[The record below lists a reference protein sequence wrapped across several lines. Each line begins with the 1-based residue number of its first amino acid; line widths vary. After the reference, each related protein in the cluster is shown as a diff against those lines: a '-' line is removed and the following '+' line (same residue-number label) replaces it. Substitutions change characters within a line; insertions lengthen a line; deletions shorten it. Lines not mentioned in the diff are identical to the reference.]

1 MIVAIYDIEVFSDD
15 WIVVFRD
22 PDGENNHIVIHNDA
36 YHLRAFLEQPDLVIG
51 GFNNKHYDDWVI
63 LTMILGGSNVEVKR
77 HNDFIIEGGNGWE
90 FPFIQFQKKPF
101 RSFDLR
107 DDIADK
113 GLSLKAIEGNMYL
126 PIVESSV
133 SFDIDRPLTP
143 EELEE
148 VIKYCKNDVDA
159 TVQLYKARD
168 EYISSKKIVGKMY
181 GLSEAEALGLTN
193 AKLSARVLNA
203 KHETRDDE
211 RDYHIPACLD
221 QSLIPKPV
229 FDFFMQ
235 IRDLSIPD
243 IKLFGTGKQGSE
255 GMKYKAWFETSSG
268 RCPVTYA
275 WGGVHGGK
283 PAFTAEATAERL
295 IVNYD
300 VSSLYP
306 NSMINFGYC
315 SRSMEDP
322 DAYKKLVETRLAAKK
337 AGDTEKATALK
348 LVVNTVYGAMLN
360 QFNDLAD
367 RRAGRSV
374 CITNQLA
381 MTQLIVTL
389 SRACYSIDFINI
401 NTDGIM
407 FFIDKGEDN
416 KASQIVDQW
425 CKITGFE
432 MERDD
437 FAKVIQKDVN
447 NYIGIKTN
455 GKMKT
460 KGGFVSL
467 YKGGNF
473 KTNSLSI
480 IDKAVVEYL
489 VNGISPEET
498 IRGETDI
505 FKFQNIVKTGGTF
518 EGSYHYINGQLVP
531 IQKVNRVYAVT
542 NTAYGQIVKRKL
554 VTEKRKKDKATGK
567 MIVTPIDPVW
577 QETTVAGCPDHAFV
591 DNENTLTVGD
601 LDLSYYIEMA
611 KGRIDKYI
619 NLDRKVENELK
630 KIEEVISIMATATE
644 KKDGLNV
651 FQKLAQARE
660 KFLAAPVKKSGINR
674 FQEFD
679 YFELEDIVP
688 PATAIFNELGLILLV
703 SFEDGSAVGRLVN
716 TEDPDQV
723 IIFKSPFVELATNE
737 GKAPAGMNTVQALGG
752 AETYQRRYL
761 YMAVLDIV
769 EADSFDAASGRP
781 DPKTGKTEA
790 KKSNK
795 PATEAD
801 RKEAKKDLIDAD
813 GSATETQTKAIKA
826 GLKKLRTL
834 EQSDEFED
842 YISQTVKR
850 MKAGLNK
857 TEAEDLL
864 IEVGKKVKKAESAQ
878 SEDDTEETDDE

>member
-1 MIVAIYDIEVFSDD
+1 MTVFIYDIEVFSDD
-15 WIVVFRD
+15 WIVVFRR
-22 PDGENNHIVIHNDA
+22 PEEGSPHIVIHNDA
-36 YHLRAFLEQPDLVIG
+36 YHLREFLSQPDVVIG

-77 HNDFIIEGGNGWE
+77 HNDFIINGGNGWE

-101 RSFDLR
+101 KSFDLR

-143 EELEE
+143 DELDE

-159 TVQLYKARD
+159 TVALYNARD
-168 EYISSKKIVGKMY
+168 EYITSKKIVGKMY
-181 GLSEAEALGLTN
+181 GVEESEALGLTN

-211 RDYHIPACLD
+211 RDYHIPDCLSPD
-221 QSLIPKPV
+221 LIPKQV
-229 FDFFMQ
+229 LDFFLQ
-235 IRDLSIPD
+235 IRDLSISST
-243 IKLFGTGKQGSE
+243 KLFGTGKQGSK
-255 GMKYKAWFETSSG
+255 GMTLDLWIETGGG

-275 WGGVHGGK
+275 WGGVHGAK
-283 PAFTAEATAERL
+283 AAFTAEATSERL

-337 AGDTEKATALK
+337 AGDTDKATALK

-360 QFNDLAD
+360 QYNDLAD

-381 MTQLIVTL
+381 MTQLIVML
-389 SRACYSIDFINI
+389 SRRCASIDFINI

-407 FFIDKGEDN
+407 FFIDKTED
-416 KASQIVDQW
+416 ALSSQIVAEW

-447 NYIGIKTN
+447 NYIGIKVG

-467 YKGGNF
+467 YKGGDF
-473 KTNSLSI
+473 KTNSLQI
-480 IDKAVVEYL
+480 IHKAIVEYL
-489 VNGISPEET
+489 VKGTPPEET
-498 IRGETDI
+498 IRSETDI
-505 FKFQNIVKTGGTF
+505 FKFQSIVKTGGTY
-518 EGSYHYINGQLVP
+518 EGSYHYINGERVEV
-531 IQKVNRVYAVT
+531 QKVNRVYAVK
-542 NTAYGQIVKRKL
+542 NKSYGQIVKGKWI
-554 VTEKRKKDKATGK
+554 TEKRKKDKASGK
-567 MIVTPIDPVW
+567 MISEPVDPPIW
-577 QETTVAGCPDHAFV
+577 QESVIPECPDHAFT
-591 DNENTLTVGD
+591 DNENTLTIAD
-601 LDLSYYIEMA
+601 LDLDYYIEMA
-611 KGRIDKYI
+611 KSRIDKYI
-619 NLDRKVENELK
+619 NLDRKVENKLS
-630 KIEEVISIMATATE
+630 KIQEVITIMASTTKTEATN
-644 KKDGLNV
+644 LNV
-651 FQKLAQARE
+651 YQRLAQARAR
-660 KFLAAPVKKSGINR
+660 FLDTPVKKSGVNR
-674 FQEFD
+674 FAEFK

-688 PATAIFNELGLILLV
+688 PTTAIFNDLGLLFFV
-703 SFEDGSAVGRLVN
+703 SFEEGSAVGTLVN
-716 TEDPDQV
+716 TDNPEETIV
-723 IIFKSPFVELATNE
+723 FKSPLVDLTVIDSKTGEAKT
-737 GKAPAGMNTVQALGG
+737 PAGMNSVQALGG
-752 AETYQRRYL
+752 SETYQRRYL

-769 EADSFDAASGRP
+769 EADSFDAGAGKP
-781 DPKTGKTEA
+781 DPETGKSA
-790 KKSNK
+790 APKKSNK
-795 PATEAD
+795 PASEPERQA
-801 RKEAKKDLIDAD
+801 AKKDLIDSD
-813 GSATETQTKAIKA
+813 GEATETQIKAIKN
-826 GLKKLRTL
+826 GLKKLRAK
-834 EQSDEFED
+834 DADKYED
-842 YISQTVKR
+842 YVTQTVKR
-850 MKAGLNK
+850 LKAGLNK

-864 IEVGKKVKKAESAQ
+864 IEIGNKV
-878 SEDDTEETDDE
+878 EE